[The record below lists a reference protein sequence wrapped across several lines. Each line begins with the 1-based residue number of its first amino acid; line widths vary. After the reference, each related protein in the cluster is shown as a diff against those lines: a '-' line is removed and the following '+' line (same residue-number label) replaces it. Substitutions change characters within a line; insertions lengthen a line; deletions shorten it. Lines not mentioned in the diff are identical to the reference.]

1 MPAMFFLRML
11 RFSPYATAVLLLVC
25 ISLWTAQPSWA
36 DATDPY
42 VRRYLGVED
51 SVGLKLNPEGQTRLV
66 SAANLSKGK
75 RFFEE
80 NCKNCHVGGSTLPN
94 PTVSLS
100 LEALQ
105 AATPPRDSILS
116 LVAFLREPMTYD
128 GTEYT
133 YSCRQVSENWLSDQ
147 EAANLAAFILRAA
160 EKAPGWGNTTF

>member
-1 MPAMFFLRML
+1 MLWVSLR
-11 RFSPYATAVLLLVC
+11 SIGVLLLVGM
-25 ISLWTAQPSWA
+25 SLWAANPSWA
-36 DATDPY
+36 DAVDPY
-42 VRRYLGVED
+42 VRRYLRVEE
-51 SVGLKLNPEGQTRLV
+51 SVELKLNSEGQTRSF
-66 SAANLSKGK
+66 SAANLSSGK

-80 NCKNCHVGGSTLPN
+80 NCKNCHVGGSTLPD

-100 LEALQ
+100 LEALK

-128 GTEYT
+128 GAEYT
-133 YSCRQVSENWLSDQ
+133 YSCRQVSESWLSDP